1 MTYPEYILKNFMM
14 TPAEITSRILS
25 DCRRVYLVTDKPLEA
40 LYNQFVNQAI
50 LAIIIGIV
58 RDVRRM
64 N

>member
-1 MTYPEYILKNFMM
+1 MTYPDKDIKSVLM

-40 LYNQFVNQAI
+40 LYNQFVNQAV
-50 LAIIIGIV
+50 LAIIIGLV

>member
-1 MTYPEYILKNFMM
+1 MTYPDKNIKSVQM
-14 TPAEITSRILS
+14 TDAEINAHILS

>member
-14 TPAEITSRILS
+14 TDAEINGQYLA
-25 DCRRVYLVTDKPLEA
+25 DCRRVYLMTDNLLDA

-50 LAIIIGIV
+50 MAIIIGLV

>member
-1 MTYPEYILKNFMM
+1 MTYPEYILKNFIM
-14 TPAEITSRILS
+14 TDAEITAHILS

-40 LYNQFVNQAI
+40 LYNKFVNQAV
-50 LAIIIGIV
+50 LAIVIGLV

>member
-1 MTYPEYILKNFMM
+1 MTYPDKNIKSVQM

-50 LAIIIGIV
+50 LAIIIGLV

>member
-1 MTYPEYILKNFMM
+1 MTYPEYILKNFIM
-14 TPAEITSRILS
+14 TQAEVTARILS
-25 DCRRVYLVTDKPLEA
+25 DCRRVYLVTDKPLEV